1 MNSVPCVAADI
12 ATLVVHNSVSSVHG
26 TSVGYLGPNAA
37 ARGVC
42 IRAGTKPSQSD
53 SPFIAV
59 AASYLLS
66 GSMTEASQDGELPT
80 LNPYGKMCPYSCKCT
95 THVNL
100 NQEFGATR
108 YLQWRV
114 GERWRV
120 STLALRLAWKSCT
133 IENVAG
139 KWPEKAITGSCKP
152 LERLSAGGRS
162 RNHAQDDRIF
172 SPMLMHAY
180 RCLYSTVHH

>member
-66 GSMTEASQDGELPT
+66 GSMTEASQDGELPS
-80 LNPYGKMCPYSCKCT
+80 LNPYRKMCPYSCKCT

-100 NQEFGATR
+100 NQEFGATWH
-108 YLQWRV
+108 LQWRV
-114 GERWRV
+114 GEQALWPCAWRGRVARSRTWPASGRGKRSQDLV
-120 STLALRLAWKSCT
+120 S
-133 IENVAG
+133 
-139 KWPEKAITGSCKP
+139 
-152 LERLSAGGRS
+152 RLSVCRPGVDLGTTR
-162 RNHAQDDRIF
+162 RMIEF
-172 SPMLMHAY
+172 LVL
-180 RCLYSTVHH
+180 C